1 MTALSALLILTLV
14 LVLAFEIWIFIDAL
28 RNPKLDNTT
37 RLLWLIGMLLIH
49 PIVAIV
55 YFFTVRR
62 PPLSS

>member
-1 MTALSALLILTLV
+1 MTVLSALLILTLV

-37 RLLWLIGMLLIH
+37 RLLWLIGMVLIH
-49 PIVAIV
+49 PIVAIL

>member
-37 RLLWLIGMLLIH
+37 RLLWMIGMLLIH